1 MNTILRVEKII
12 LWRFN
17 VKDTWEEPIPH
28 ANLGNRRKV
37 LCLMIYGFNIPLF
50 LAKVY
55 EIIVKVQ
62 QGVPISSSI
71 LLLDLVLTASLLVM
85 IIYLPTLLPVFASSY
100 WFTKDGIK
108 ISRLL
113 KKTLTLPYRAIS
125 KIEIYEKSK
134 RGGEIPKKI
143 TRYAKESIN
152 NLRDVGFRLHDYSN
166 YDDCITIL
174 LSGEKIYLISPSSP
188 RVFAQKVQKRAN
200 KIPIQMVEITSKG
213 ERKRPF

>member
-1 MNTILRVEKII
+1 MNTILSVEKII

-17 VKDTWEEPIPH
+17 VKDTWEESIPH

-50 LAKVY
+50 LGKAY
-55 EIIVKVQ
+55 ELIVRVQ
-62 QGVPISSSI
+62 QGVPLDSSI
-71 LLLDLVLTASLLVM
+71 FLLDLILTASLLGI

-113 KKTLTLPYRAIS
+113 KKTLTLPYRSIS

-143 TRYAKESIN
+143 IRYAKESIN
-152 NLRDVGFRLHDYSN
+152 KLRDVGFRLHDYSN

-188 RVFAQKVQKRAN
+188 RVFAQKVHKRAE
-200 KIPIQMVEITSKG
+200 KIPIQMVELTPKG
-213 ERKRPF
+213 ERKRSF

>member
-1 MNTILRVEKII
+1 MNTILRVDKII

-17 VKDTWEEPIPH
+17 VKDTWEESIPH

-37 LCLMIYGFNIPLF
+37 LCLMIYGFNIPL
-50 LAKVY
+50 LLGKVY
-55 EIIVKVQ
+55 ELIVKVQ
-62 QGVPISSSI
+62 QGVPLGSSI
-71 LLLDLVLTASLLVM
+71 FLLDLIMTASLLVM
-85 IIYLPTLLPVFASSY
+85 IIYLPTLMPVFASSY

-134 RGGEIPKKI
+134 RGGEIPKKVN
-143 TRYAKESIN
+143 RYAKESIN
-152 NLRDVGFRLHDYSN
+152 KMRDIGFRLHDYSN
-166 YDDCITIL
+166 DDDCITIL
-174 LSGEKIYLISPSSP
+174 LSEEKIYLISPSSP
-188 RVFAQKVQKRAN
+188 RVFAQKVHKRAE
-200 KIPIQMVEITSKG
+200 KIPIQMVEITPKG

>member
-1 MNTILRVEKII
+1 M
-12 LWRFN
+12 
-17 VKDTWEEPIPH
+17 KDTWEESIPH

-50 LAKVY
+50 LGKVY
-55 EIIVKVQ
+55 ELIIKVQ
-62 QGVPISSSI
+62 QGLPLSSSI
-71 LLLDLVLTASLLVM
+71 LFLDLILIASLLVF
-85 IIYLPTLLPVFASSY
+85 ILYLPTLLPVFASNY

-134 RGGEIPKKI
+134 RGGEIPKKV

-166 YDDCITIL
+166 DDDCITIL
-174 LSGEKIYLISPSSP
+174 LSEEKIYLISPSSP
-188 RVFAQKVQKRAN
+188 RVFAQKVQKRAK
-200 KIPIQMVEITSKG
+200 KIPIQMVEITSRG

>member
-1 MNTILRVEKII
+1 M
-12 LWRFN
+12 
-17 VKDTWEEPIPH
+17 KDTWEESIPH

-50 LAKVY
+50 LGKVY
-55 EIIVKVQ
+55 ELIIKVQ
-62 QGVPISSSI
+62 QGLPLSSSI
-71 LLLDLVLTASLLVM
+71 LFLDLILIASLLVF
-85 IIYLPTLLPVFASSY
+85 IIYLPTLLPVFASNY

-134 RGGEIPKKI
+134 RGGEIPKKV

-166 YDDCITIL
+166 DDDCITIL
-174 LSGEKIYLISPSSP
+174 LSEEKIYLISPSSP
-188 RVFAQKVQKRAN
+188 RVFAQKVQKRAK
-200 KIPIQMVEITSKG
+200 KIPIQMVEITSRG

>member
-1 MNTILRVEKII
+1 MKN
-12 LWRFN
+12 
-17 VKDTWEEPIPH
+17 TWEESIPH

-37 LCLMIYGFNIPLF
+37 LFLMIYGFNIPLF
-50 LAKVY
+50 LGKVY
-55 EIIVKVQ
+55 ELIIKVQ
-62 QGVPISSSI
+62 QGISLSSSI
-71 LLLDLVLTASLLVM
+71 LFLDLILIASLLVF
-85 IIYLPTLLPVFASSY
+85 IIYLPTLLPVFASNY

-134 RGGEIPKKI
+134 RGGEIPKKV

-152 NLRDVGFRLHDYSN
+152 KLRDVGFKLHDYSN
-166 YDDCITIL
+166 DDDCITIL
-174 LSGEKIYLISPSSP
+174 LSEEKIYLISPSSP
-188 RVFAQKVQKRAN
+188 RVFAQKVQKRAK
-200 KIPIQMVEITSKG
+200 KIPIQMVEITSRG

>member
-1 MNTILRVEKII
+1 
-12 LWRFN
+12 
-17 VKDTWEEPIPH
+17 VKDTWEESIPH

-50 LAKVY
+50 LGKVY
-55 EIIVKVQ
+55 ELIIKVQ
-62 QGVPISSSI
+62 QGVPLSSSI
-71 LLLDLVLTASLLVM
+71 LFLDLILIASLLVF
-85 IIYLPTLLPVFASSY
+85 IIYLPTLLPVFASNY

-134 RGGEIPKKI
+134 RGGEIPKKV

-166 YDDCITIL
+166 DDDCITIL
-174 LSGEKIYLISPSSP
+174 LSEEKIYLISPSSP
-188 RVFAQKVQKRAN
+188 RVFAQKVQKRAK
-200 KIPIQMVEITSKG
+200 KIPIQMVEITSRG

>member
-17 VKDTWEEPIPH
+17 VKDTWEESIPH

-37 LCLMIYGFNIPLF
+37 LCLMIYGFNIPL
-50 LAKVY
+50 LLGKVY
-55 EIIVKVQ
+55 ELIVKVQ
-62 QGVPISSSI
+62 QGVPLGSSI
-71 LLLDLVLTASLLVM
+71 FLLDLIMTASLLVM
-85 IIYLPTLLPVFASSY
+85 IIYLPTLMPVFASSY

-134 RGGEIPKKI
+134 RGGEIPKKVN
-143 TRYAKESIN
+143 RYAKESIN
-152 NLRDVGFRLHDYSN
+152 KMRDVGFRLHDYSN
-166 YDDCITIL
+166 DDDCITIL
-174 LSGEKIYLISPSSP
+174 LSEEKIYLISPSSP
-188 RVFAQKVQKRAN
+188 QVFAQKVQKRAN
-200 KIPIQMVEITSKG
+200 TIPIQMVILTSKG
-213 ERKRPF
+213 ERRRAF